1 MFSLFAVGCPICN
14 EPVVAAIGVS
24 GAPNYFAPVQPFLAA
39 GAVSLLGHRA
49 VPAVACDAVPRPD
62 GSARVTGATASSV
75 WEEYA

>member
-14 EPVVAAIGVS
+14 KPVVAIGVR
-24 GAPNYFAPVQPFLAA
+24 GALNYFAPVQPFLAA
-39 GAVSLLGHRA
+39 GSVALLEYRA
-49 VPAVACDAVPRPD
+49 VPTVACDTVPRTA